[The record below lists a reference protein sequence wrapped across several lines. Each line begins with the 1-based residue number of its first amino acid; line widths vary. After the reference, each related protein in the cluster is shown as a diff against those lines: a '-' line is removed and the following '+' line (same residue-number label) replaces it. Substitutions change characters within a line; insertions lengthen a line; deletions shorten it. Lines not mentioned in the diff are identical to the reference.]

1 MLRRALEGCFGAA
14 LTAVALGDGRGG
26 GTGSGGSGAAGVEG
40 MVGMAGIDGEE
51 IGYEGW
57 PCGVM
62 LGSKA
67 MVDGVGNVDGAV
79 CVGA

>member
-14 LTAVALGDGRGG
+14 LTAVALCDGQGG

-62 LGSKA
+62 FWDQRPWL
-67 MVDGVGNVDGAV
+67 MELETLMEPLV
-79 CVGA
+79 